1 MKYGAGGN
9 KQGGTGLNTKFLD
22 EDMENIK
29 HKSVSSNM
37 KKQIIQARN
46 AKGWTQKELATA
58 ANEQVKTI
66 QEYESGK
73 AIPNGQVI
81 NKLSRALG
89 VQLKK

>member
-22 EDMENIK
+22 EDMENTK

-46 AKGWTQKELATA
+46 AKGWTQK
-58 ANEQVKTI
+58 
-66 QEYESGK
+66 
-73 AIPNGQVI
+73 
-81 NKLSRALG
+81 
-89 VQLKK
+89 